1 MIVPYLPMNFPW
13 CSPIVPMI
21 LPWISHVF
29 SIFSRDFPIF
39 SHGVPLLFPWFCHE
53 FPIVSHDF
61 PTCSNEFPMM
71 FLYCSYTKP
80 SRVRIWIQRYSV
92 VALQRLIFRLAV
104 GFLARKMGIT
114 KGEILKSVFFVQHI
128 GIYIYIYK
136 CPDISYRY
144 IVFFRNMM
152 INFRVGFGGYKVVPQ
167 WCSPTLAHKLGHHLV
182 MAVWK

>member
-1 MIVPYLPMNFPW
+1 
-13 CSPIVPMI
+13 
-21 LPWISHVF
+21 
-29 SIFSRDFPIF
+29 
-39 SHGVPLLFPWFCHE
+39 
-53 FPIVSHDF
+53 
-61 PTCSNEFPMM
+61 M

-152 INFRVGFGGYKVVPQ
+152 INFRVGFGGLQGGAP
-167 WCSPTLAHKLGHHLV
+167 V
-182 MAVWK
+182 MLTNFSSQTGAPPCNGCMKIGIS